1 MPELARPE
9 LARSSRQRWAR
20 PGTRH
25 DKIITALRLILP
37 AGIVALG
44 VTLIVSP
51 LAQRRE
57 ISFVLDKNKVA
68 MATERLR
75 VTEAS
80 YRGEDDKGQPFEI
93 MVGSAV
99 QTSSRDPVVKLKDL
113 SAKIELS
120 EGPATVK
127 AQAGRYDMD
136 RKVVMVDGPIVF
148 QSADGYRLQT
158 RDVAVGIDS
167 RKVASGGPVDGRMPL
182 GSFSANRMTADLE
195 ARTVI
200 LDGRARLRIVQGGVR

>member
-1 MPELARPE
+1 MLDPTPELART
-9 LARSSRQRWAR
+9 ARQRWAR

-25 DKIITALRLILP
+25 DTLITGLRLILP
-37 AGIVALG
+37 LGIVALG

-57 ISFVLDKNKVA
+57 ISFVLDKNKVE
-68 MATERLR
+68 MAKERLR

-80 YRGEDDKGQPFEI
+80 YRGEDSKGQAFAI
-93 MVGSAV
+93 RAGSAV
-99 QTSSRDPVVKLKDL
+99 QTSSRDPVVRLNDL
-113 SAKIELS
+113 SARIQLS
-120 EGPATVK
+120 EGPATVT
-127 AQAGRYDMD
+127 ANAGRYNMD
-136 RKVVMVDGPIVF
+136 RKMF
-148 QSADGYRLQT
+148 QSSDGYRLQT

-167 RKVASGGPVDGRMPL
+167 RMVASGGPVDGRMPL

-195 ARTVI
+195 ARTVV

>member
-1 MPELARPE
+1 MPEI
-9 LARSSRQRWAR
+9 ARSARQNWAR

-25 DKIITALRLILP
+25 DVLIKTLRFVLP
-37 AGIVALG
+37 LGIVALG

-57 ISFVLDKNKVA
+57 ISFVLDKNKVE
-68 MATERLR
+68 MAKERLR

-80 YRGEDDKGQPFEI
+80 YRGEDSKGQAFAI
-93 MVGSAV
+93 TAGSAV
-99 QTSSRDPVVKLKDL
+99 QTSSRDPVVRLNDL
-113 SAKIELS
+113 AARIQLS
-120 EGPATVK
+120 EGPATVT
-127 AQAGRYDMD
+127 ANAGRYDMD
-136 RKVVMVDGPIVF
+136 RKIVMVDGPIVF
-148 QSADGYRLQT
+148 QSSDGYRLQT

-167 RKVASGGPVDGRMPL
+167 RMVASGGPVDGRMPL

-195 ARTVI
+195 SRTVV